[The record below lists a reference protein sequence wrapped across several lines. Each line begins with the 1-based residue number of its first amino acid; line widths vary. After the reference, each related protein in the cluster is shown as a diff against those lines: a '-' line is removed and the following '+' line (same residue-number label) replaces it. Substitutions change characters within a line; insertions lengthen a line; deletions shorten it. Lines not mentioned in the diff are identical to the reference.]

1 MWTAVVNLKIDLIV
15 SSYVSLFVS
24 EGFLVAFRALPEIR
38 SDEVLLGFKV

>member
-15 SSYVSLFVS
+15 SYVSLFVS